1 MTTPAARLTA
11 GTRIETISKWPG
23 VPAERAK
30 IARPRRG
37 ESVPGPGWYIVRFD
51 TGGALCMHEERF
63 RVIDNHAGAA
73 R

>member
-23 VPAERAK
+23 VPTEHAK

-37 ESVPGPGWYIVRFD
+37 ESVPGPGWHIVEFQD
-51 TGGALCMHEERF
+51 GGRLCMHESRF
-63 RVIDNHAGAA
+63 RVIANHAT
-73 R
+73 